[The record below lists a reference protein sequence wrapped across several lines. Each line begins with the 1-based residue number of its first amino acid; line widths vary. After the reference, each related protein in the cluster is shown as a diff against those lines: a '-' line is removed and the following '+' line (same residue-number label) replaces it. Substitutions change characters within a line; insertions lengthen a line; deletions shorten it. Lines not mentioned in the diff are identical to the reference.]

1 MLHQLALAHLND
13 ALIDRIGVGDDVLLQ
28 YGTVWALL
36 NGHADNG
43 KLLALQSKSC
53 QLYAL
58 KAALQVNGIEPERI
72 IAGVQLIDY
81 AEWVALTVKNPVI
94 HTWN

>member
-1 MLHQLALAHLND
+1 MLHQFALANLND
-13 ALIDRIGVGDDVLLQ
+13 ALIDRIGAGDDVLLQ
-28 YGTVWALL
+28 YGTLWALL
-36 NGHADNG
+36 KGHADNA
-43 KLLALQSKSC
+43 KLLALQGKSC

-58 KAALQVNGIEPERI
+58 KEALQVNGIEPERI
-72 IAGVQLIDY
+72 IAGVELIDY

>member
-1 MLHQLALAHLND
+1 MLHQLALANLND
-13 ALIDRIGVGDDVLLQ
+13 ALIDRIGAGDDVLLE
-28 YGTVWALL
+28 YSGLWALL
-36 NGHADNG
+36 KGHADNA

-58 KAALQVNGIEPERI
+58 KEALQVNGIEPERI